1 MGGEGGE
8 GQGGLRA
15 SLTFSRIT
23 KDRSGQEEL
32 GNGTGGRC
40 HKTKSQPGNATT
52 LFGAW
57 EQYLFCV
64 LGVQMWIGEVV
75 FFPFFG
81 RVSLRFLFQNGI
93 LKNESR

>member
-32 GNGTGGRC
+32 GNGTAGGA
-40 HKTKSQPGNATT
+40 KPPKVSQA
-52 LFGAW
+52 
-57 EQYLFCV
+57 
-64 LGVQMWIGEVV
+64 LGIRRGGFSLSERYQKKRIADESIGHA
-75 FFPFFG
+75 F
-81 RVSLRFLFQNGI
+81 SFQPY
-93 LKNESR
+93 